1 MKFRV
6 RFQGITRIYEVDDGV
21 KDFVTVGDAAATIS
35 ALFSDNLF
43 SEFELS
49 LNKKDPLERTS
60 TLIGDCGLVGGDL
73 IHVLTDDQNSPS
85 SDSKTKET
93 ANSKENIQDTGQ
105 GSSSSCDDGSRSSQS
120 ESPSMFPHST
130 SGSSSSK
137 DELTSGYKDIAMT
150 TSDVDMDTEESA
162 VDLAVVQQCLSEPV
176 LCREAGDG
184 QVPALL
190 IEVFQSLQPQGSAE
204 MLAVVLHVLMLE
216 TGFTLVQENA
226 CSSKDSMVPDSWRQ
240 SGYMKITYTF
250 PGCGS
255 QTSCLTVIP
264 TGASLTVHG
273 KVIGS
278 NEVTR
283 QCSLRTEAYVVPGQ
297 TETSRCY
304 CDLAKLSL
312 VFKDAIS
319 NPLVQ
324 DIRTAA
330 GLVDMFGLLALTQ
343 EIKLKIL
350 SHLDVRSILQTSCVN
365 QELRGLSKDPFIWRR
380 CYFRDFGNRNDNSL
394 SQDWKNLY
402 KQALKARKERRKMMN
417 KMTMI
422 VPPFC
427 GPQNPFSGPSNWMPP
442 VPGGIIGGDYDL
454 YPNFPSSL
462 PGIPGRLGPLP
473 PVLPRPRYDL
483 MGPGVDPGPHPGLL
497 PSRPSPRGRGRGGGM
512 FGGLGPRFF

>member
-85 SDSKTKET
+85 SDSKTK
-93 ANSKENIQDTGQ
+93 DTGQ

-216 TGFTLVQENA
+216 TGFTLVQE
-226 CSSKDSMVPDSWRQ
+226 
-240 SGYMKITYTF
+240 
-250 PGCGS
+250 
-255 QTSCLTVIP
+255 
-264 TGASLTVHG
+264 
-273 KVIGS
+273 
-278 NEVTR
+278 
-283 QCSLRTEAYVVPGQ
+283 
-297 TETSRCY
+297 
-304 CDLAKLSL
+304 
-312 VFKDAIS
+312 
-319 NPLVQ
+319 
-324 DIRTAA
+324 
-330 GLVDMFGLLALTQ
+330 
-343 EIKLKIL
+343 LKIL

-512 FGGLGPRFF
+512 FGGLGPRCYNT